1 MFKRIFLEERKV
13 LIAIVVNTIVIFT
26 MYFPQFK
33 NNLFLE
39 WIDHLFILFF
49 TVEAIVKIREYGR
62 KNYFANGWNVFD
74 FVLVVGSLPSLLM
87 IFLPVPDTSLVMI
100 LRIFRLVRIMRF
112 IRFVPDV
119 QKVVTG
125 LGRAI
130 KASVFVFVA
139 LLILDLLL
147 AVITCHFYGEIVPE
161 YFENPLL
168 AAYSIFQMFTIEGWN
183 EIPLI
188 ISERLESPLLMG
200 LTRVYFVMVV
210 ITGGIFGMSLANAVF
225 VDEMTMDNNAE
236 LEKKIIVLENK
247 IDLLLELTKDKN
259 K

>member
-1 MFKRIFLEERKV
+1 MLKKIFLEERKV
-13 LIAIVVNTIVIFT
+13 LIAIVLNTIVIFT
-26 MYFPQFK
+26 MYFPSFK
-33 NNLFLE
+33 NNLILE
-39 WIDHLFILFF
+39 WVDHFFILFF
-49 TVEAIVKIREYGR
+49 TVEAIVKIKEYGR
-62 KNYFANGWNVFD
+62 KNYFSNGWNVFD
-74 FVLVVGSLPSLLM
+74 FILVVGSLPSLLM
-87 IFLPVPDTSLVMI
+87 IFLPMPDTSLVMI

-147 AVITCHFYGEIVPE
+147 AVITCHFYGELVPE

-168 AAYSIFQMFTIEGWN
+168 AAYSIFQMFTVEGWN
-183 EIPLI
+183 EIPMI
-188 ISERLESPLLMG
+188 ISERMDNSILMG

-210 ITGGIFGMSLANAVF
+210 LTGGIFGMSLANAVF

-236 LEKKIIVLENK
+236 LEKKINVLETK
-247 IDLLLELTKDKN
+247 IDLLLELTKDKRR
-259 K
+259 

>member
-13 LIAIVVNTIVIFT
+13 LLAIILNTIVIFT
-26 MYFPQFK
+26 MYFPMFK
-33 NNLFLE
+33 DSKVLE

-74 FVLVVGSLPSLLM
+74 FILVVGSLPSILM
-87 IFLPVPDTSLVMI
+87 LFFPLPDTSLVMI

-119 QKVVTG
+119 RKVITG
-125 LGRAI
+125 LGRAM
-130 KASVFVFVA
+130 KASVFVFIA

-147 AVITCHFYGEIVPE
+147 AVITCHFYGDVLPE
-161 YFENPLL
+161 HFGDPLL
-168 AAYSIFQMFTIEGWN
+168 SAYTIFQLFTIEGWN
-183 EIPLI
+183 EIPQL
-188 ISERLESPLLMG
+188 LGTKMDNAVLMG
-200 LTRVYFVMVV
+200 LTRFYFVLIVL
-210 ITGGIFGMSLANAVF
+210 TGGIFGMSLANAVF

-236 LEKKIIVLENK
+236 LEKKILTLESK
-247 IDLLLELTKDKN
+247 IDELLEMN
-259 K
+259 RNNS